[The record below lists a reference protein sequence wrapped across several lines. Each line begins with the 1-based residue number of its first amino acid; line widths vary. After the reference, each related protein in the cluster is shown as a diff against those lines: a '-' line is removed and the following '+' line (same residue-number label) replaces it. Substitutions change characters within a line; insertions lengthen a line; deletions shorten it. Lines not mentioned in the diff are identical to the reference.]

1 MSYCVPVLLWA
12 HPASDGLWL
21 SWEAAPRLFS
31 MRGRYHSPFIR
42 FSLRGHFDHF
52 HFWTVMHSAAE
63 NIIGFFL
70 VFKYLRTLRSLG
82 IVDTLDLMFLVGD
95 SSVSAH

>member
-1 MSYCVPVLLWA
+1 MSYCVRVFLRA

-31 MRGRYHSPFIR
+31 MRGRYHSPFIQ
-42 FSLRGHFDHF
+42 FSLHGHFDHF
-52 HFWTVMHSAAE
+52 QFWTVTNSAAE

-70 VFKYLRTLRSLG
+70 VFKYLRTLKSLS
-82 IVDTLDLMFLVGD
+82 IVDALDLMFLVGD
-95 SSVSAH
+95 SFISAH